1 MEDAAIVEL
10 YWQRSEEAIPETEQK
25 YGKYCGAIAKNI
37 CHSPEDAE
45 ECVNDTWLRAWNR
58 MPSERPSVLSTFL
71 GTITRNLALNRWRI
85 AHRQKRGGGET
96 DLALEELSEC
106 VPAPGGVERELEAKH
121 IFTVVR
127 SLNIEFQM
135 RIAARACTS
144 PIGTDMLEALPI
156 KDFERIM
163 NRVRAFFAAA
173 E

>member
-1 MEDAAIVEL
+1 MTNNERVVKMQEQEDEAVVLTPEQI
-10 YWQRSEEAIPETEQK
+10 EEEQEEMGAGTYVHVFTK
-25 YGKYCGAIAKNI
+25 PFQWEGKIYGQLVFEFEKLTGR
-37 CHSPEDAE
+37 
-45 ECVNDTWLRAWNR
+45 DT
-58 MPSERPSVLSTFL
+58 
-71 GTITRNLALNRWRI
+71 LA
-85 AHRQKRGGGET
+85 
-96 DLALEELSEC
+96 
-106 VPAPGGVERELEAKH
+106 VERELAAKN

-156 KDFERIM
+156 KDFEKIM